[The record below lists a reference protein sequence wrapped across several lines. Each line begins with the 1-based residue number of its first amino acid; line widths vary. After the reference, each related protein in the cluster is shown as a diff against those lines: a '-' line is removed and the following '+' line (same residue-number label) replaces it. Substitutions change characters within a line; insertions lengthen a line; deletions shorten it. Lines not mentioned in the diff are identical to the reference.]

1 MSKKLTVLCA
11 SAHPDDIELQCAGT
25 LIRYVK
31 EGHKVHMAIAATGN
45 VGSKIHTGP
54 EIEAIRAVEAQKGA
68 EVIGAE
74 LTIMGFL
81 DGEVWQDNATWKK
94 YVDLIRRT
102 NPDVILTHDRD
113 DYVHDHS
120 NVGEMVYRAAIWASV
135 ANIPDTEYPPID
147 HIPTVFYFETLGT
160 LRVAPP
166 DHYVDITQEYEQKI
180 LAFKQHASQHGDFL
194 EKQFGVKDWFEYVE
208 VLNKM
213 RGFQCGCKYAEAF
226 RVVQTWP
233 NHKAYRL
240 LPPVQL
246 AAIEM
251 GTNS

>member
-31 EGHKVHMAIAATGN
+31 EGHKVFMAIACTGN

-54 EIEAIRAVEAQKGA
+54 EIAAIRAVEAQKGA
-68 EVIGAE
+68 EAIGAE
-74 LTIMGFL
+74 LIHWDYNDADIWL
-81 DGEVWQDNATWKK
+81 DHSRWIR
-94 YVDLIRRT
+94 YVDLIRQT
-102 NPDVILTHDRD
+102 NPDVIITHDRD

-120 NVGEMVYRAAIWASV
+120 NVGELVYRAAIWASV
-135 ANIPDTEYPPID
+135 ANIPECKLPPID

-160 LRVAPP
+160 TRVAPP
-166 DHYVDITQEYEQKI
+166 DHYVDISEEFEQK
-180 LAFKQHASQHGDFL
+180 LVAFGKHESQHGDFL
-194 EKQFGVKDWFEYVE
+194 EKQFGVKDWNEYVTT
-208 VLNKM
+208 VNKI

-233 NHKAYRL
+233 NHKTFRL
-240 LPPVQL
+240 LPPVQY
-246 AAIEM
+246 
-251 GTNS
+251 GSR

>member
-1 MSKKLTVLCA
+1 MEKKLTVLCT

-31 EGHKVHMAIAATGN
+31 EGHKVYMAVACTGN
-45 VGSKIHTGP
+45 VGSKVHTGP
-54 EIEAIRAVEAQKGA
+54 EIEAIRAVEAQKAAGI
-68 EVIGAE
+68 IGAE
-74 LTIMGFL
+74 LIMMGYP
-81 DGEVWQDNATWKK
+81 DGEVWLDNPSWKK

-102 NPDVILTHDRD
+102 NPDVIITHDRD

-120 NVGEMVYRAAIWASV
+120 NVGELTYRAAIWASV

-147 HIPTVFYFETLGT
+147 HIPTVFYFETIGT

-166 DHYVDITQEYEQKI
+166 DHYVDITQEFEQKV
-180 LAFKQHASQHGDFL
+180 LAFRQHESQHGDFL
-194 EKQFGVKDWFEYVE
+194 EKQFGVKDWFEYLE

-213 RGFQCGCKYAEAF
+213 RGFQSGCKYAEAF

-246 AAIEM
+246 
-251 GTNS
+251 GPR

>member
-1 MSKKLTVLCA
+1 MTKKLNILCT

-31 EGHKVHMAIAATGN
+31 DGHNVTMAIACTGN
-45 VGSKIHTGP
+45 VGSKVHTGP
-54 EIEAIRAVEAQKGA
+54 EIEAIRAIEAQKA
-68 EVIGAE
+68 ADVIGAE
-74 LTIMGFL
+74 LIIMGFL
-81 DGEVWQDNATWKK
+81 DGEVWLDNPTWKK

-102 NPDVILTHDRD
+102 NPDVIITHDRD

-120 NVGEMVYRAAIWASV
+120 NVGELTYRAAIWASV
-135 ANIPDTEYPPID
+135 ANIPDTEYPPIE

-166 DHYVDITQEYEQKI
+166 DHYVDITQEFEQK
-180 LAFKQHASQHGDFL
+180 LEAFRQHESQHGDFL
-194 EKQFGVKDWFEYVE
+194 EKQFGVKNWFEYLE

-240 LPPVQL
+240 LPPVQYD
-246 AAIEM
+246 
-251 GTNS
+251 SR

>member
-233 NHKAYRL
+233 NHKPYRL
-240 LPPVQL
+240 LPPVQF
-246 AAIEM
+246 
-251 GTNS
+251 GPR